1 MGRILKQRQSR
12 IYRKGKKIKEKTKK
26 NKKKTK
32 SNNLIKWILA
42 IAIIAGT
49 VYVVK
54 IGQDPKAN
62 PEDALKTYMSY
73 ILNKDYEKMYEMLS
87 TETKQ
92 KVDKDTYLA
101 RNKNIYEGIEISKLD
116 LNIVKTNGRSNKKE
130 IIYQVAMQTV
140 AGEIEFPNT
149 SYLKL
154 EDEEYKLIWTSA
166 DIFPDLKDDF
176 KVRVETL
183 EAERG
188 KILDRAGNILA
199 GKQTASRSWT
209 CTW

>member
-1 MGRILKQRQSR
+1 M
-12 IYRKGKKIKEKTKK
+12 KKKSKK

-32 SNNLIKWILA
+32 SYNLIKLILI
-42 IAIIAGT
+42 IAIIVGI

-54 IGQDPKAN
+54 IGKEPKAN

-73 ILNKDYEKMYEMLS
+73 IISKDYEKMYEMLS

-92 KVDKDTYLA
+92 KVEKDTYLA
-101 RNKNIYEGIEISKLD
+101 RNKNIYEGIEISELN

-154 EDEEYKLIWTSA
+154 EDEEYKLIWSST
-166 DIFPDLKDDF
+166 DIFPDLKDEF
-176 KVRVETL
+176 KVRVETID
-183 EAERG
+183 AERG
-188 KILDRAGNILA
+188 KILDRTGNILA

-209 CTW
+209 CAWQNE